1 MTKGISPLGKLIS
14 HHFKDSQR
22 FFRPDLNRTKKA
34 EANIALDGIGVSFLV
49 GPALTF
55 VRSYAAHLV
64 IFAFSVTLD
73 TGDDS
78 LCGSQRPGTPNVL
91 EVSVHCHLTQEKKT
105 LH

>member
-1 MTKGISPLGKLIS
+1 M
-14 HHFKDSQR
+14 
-22 FFRPDLNRTKKA
+22 NRTKKA
-34 EANIALDGIGVSFLV
+34 EANIALDRKGFPFKEGLAV
-49 GPALTF
+49 TF

-91 EVSVHCHLTQEKKT
+91 EVSVLCHLTQEKKT